1 MTKVEIIFHFITLF
15 YKIFHRIINIG
26 LRSPFFIYNFA
37 PMKKVMNLN
46 VLVAAGLAVCA
57 MSLVSCEER
66 FSDGGQSLETECV
79 DTLCVESPLGFCP
92 DSLSVVEGKVKN
104 GQFFS
109 TLLGSLGM
117 SAQDAYN
124 LTQACDSVFDVRTLR
139 VGQPYR
145 AYYDSSLRYLVY
157 DRDKASSIV
166 FSCRPPYEAWVYEKP
181 VTVESRY
188 ADVTI
193 ENSLWVDMRAADVSP
208 LLIVSLS
215 DIYAWTVDFFA
226 LQKGDRFRVLYE
238 EKVCDGEVIAVDT
251 VRYAVF
257 GHAGEDFPMVM
268 YNQKDGGNIWWNE
281 KGESMRKAFLK
292 APLNYSRISSGFSYA
307 RRHPVTRRVQPHT
320 GVDYAAPKGTP
331 VMTIGD
337 GVVTSV
343 KYEGAGG
350 NTVRI
355 RHNSV
360 YSTAYLHLSKYAKG
374 LKAGQRVRQGEVIG
388 YVGST
393 GRSTGPHLDF
403 RVWKNG
409 TPINPLKMESPPA
422 EPIAEASRAR
432 FEAAHKEYKAR
443 IDTIQAR
450 SVAAELFDL
459 L

>member
-1 MTKVEIIFHFITLF
+1 MTISNMWRTAL
-15 YKIFHRIINIG
+15 
-26 LRSPFFIYNFA
+26 S
-37 PMKKVMNLN
+37 
-46 VLVAAGLAVCA
+46 AAVFTVLAVSCA
-57 MSLVSCEER
+57 SKGEPVEDGLQTVGVCE
-66 FSDGGQSLETECV
+66 
-79 DTLCVESPLGFCP
+79 VENPLGFCP
-92 DSLSVVEGKVKN
+92 DSLEMVEGKVKN

-109 TLLGSLGM
+109 TLLHSLGM
-117 SAQDAYN
+117 SQQEAYN
-124 LTQACDSVFDVRTLR
+124 LTEACDSVFDVRSLR
-139 VGQPYR
+139 IGNSYQ
-145 AYYDSSLRYLVY
+145 AYYDSSVLEYLVY
-157 DRDKASSIV
+157 ERDRASNIV
-166 FSCRPPYEAWVYEKP
+166 FDCCPPYGAWVYEKP

-193 ENSLWVDMRAADVSP
+193 NTSLWNDMLAADVSP

-215 DIYAWTVDFFA
+215 DIYAWTIDFFA
-226 LQKGDRFRVLYE
+226 LQKGDRFRVLYDE
-238 EKVCDGEVIAVDT
+238 RVCDGDVIAVDT

-257 GHAGEDFPMVM
+257 SHGGQELPMIM
-268 YNQKDGGNIWWNE
+268 FDQKDGGNIWWNE

-292 APLNYSRISSGFSYA
+292 APLQFSRVSSGFSYA
-307 RRHPVTRRVQPHT
+307 RKHPVTRKVQPHT

-409 TPINPLKMESPPA
+409 TPINPLKMDSPPA
-422 EPIAEASRAR
+422 EPIKDSNRPA
-432 FEAAHKEYKAR
+432 FEAASLRCRAQV
-443 IDTIQAR
+443 DTIQGHKLMI
-450 SVAAELFDL
+450 ELMEVL
-459 L
+459 

>member
-1 MTKVEIIFHFITLF
+1 MNRHIILALS
-15 YKIFHRIINIG
+15 IFCV
-26 LRSPFFIYNFA
+26 FA
-37 PMKKVMNLN
+37 
-46 VLVAAGLAVCA
+46 
-57 MSLVSCEER
+57 VSC
-66 FSDGGQSLETECV
+66 GQNGENVPETVVETE
-79 DTLCVESPLGFCP
+79 EHGPFHELGFCT
-92 DSLSVVEGKVKN
+92 DSMEVVSGKIKS

-109 TLLGSLGM
+109 NLLGSLGM
-117 SAQDAYN
+117 SAAEAYD
-124 LTQACDSVFDVRTLR
+124 LTMACDSVFDVKTLR
-139 VGQPYR
+139 VGNGYS
-145 AYYDSSLRYLVY
+145 AYYSSPDSTGRRLDYLVY
-157 DRDKASSIV
+157 ERDRASSIV

-181 VTVESRY
+181 VTVEQRY

-193 ENSLWVDMRAADVSP
+193 NSSLWNDMRAAGVSP
-208 LLIVSLS
+208 LLILSLS
-215 DIYAWTVDFFA
+215 DIYAWTIDFFG

-238 EKVCDGEVIAVDT
+238 ERMCDGEVLAIDT
-251 VRYAVF
+251 VRYALF
-257 GHAGEDFPMVM
+257 SHGGEDLPMVM
-268 YNQKDGGNIWWNE
+268 FNQNDGGNIWWNE

-292 APLNYSRISSGFSYA
+292 APLQYSRISSGFSYA
-307 RRHPVTRRVQPHT
+307 RKHPVTRRVQPHT

-355 RHNSV
+355 KHNSV

-409 TPINPLKMESPPA
+409 SPINPLKMDSPPA
-422 EPIAEASRAR
+422 EPLKQENMDSFKAVAENC
-432 FEAAHKEYKAR
+432 KAR

-450 SVAAELFDL
+450 SIAVELL
-459 L
+459 NIL

>member
-1 MTKVEIIFHFITLF
+1 MKLRYLTFLLPLF
-15 YKIFHRIINIG
+15 MVCLSCGRKDRPEGAEEVLEVQDTIVC
-26 LRSPFFIYNFA
+26 
-37 PMKKVMNLN
+37 PM
-46 VLVAAGLAVCA
+46 G
-57 MSLVSCEER
+57 
-66 FSDGGQSLETECV
+66 FS
-79 DTLCVESPLGFCP
+79 P
-92 DSLSVVEGKVKN
+92 DSLEVAEGKVKN

-117 SAQDAYN
+117 SQQEAYN
-124 LTQACDSVFDVRTLR
+124 LTEASVDVFDVKTLR
-139 VGQPYR
+139 VGQSYR
-145 AYYDSSLRYLVY
+145 AYYDDSVLQYLVY
-157 DRDKASSIV
+157 DRDKASCLV
-166 FSCRPPYEAWVYEKP
+166 FDCTEPYDAWVYEKP
-181 VTVESRY
+181 VTVEKRF

-193 ENSLWVDMRAADVSP
+193 DNSLWVDMRADGVSP

-238 EKVCDGEVIAVDT
+238 ERMCDGEVIAVDT

-257 GHAGEDFPMVM
+257 SHAGEDFPMVM
-268 YNQKDGGNIWWNE
+268 YDQKDGGNIWWNE

-307 RRHPVTRRVQPHT
+307 RRHPITRRVQPHT

-331 VMTIGD
+331 VVTIGD
-337 GVVTSV
+337 GVVTSA

-422 EPIAEASRAR
+422 EPINDSNKEA
-432 FEAAHKEYKAR
+432 FTAAAAKYKAQ
-443 IDTIQAR
+443 IDSIQAYEMLPMLIE
-450 SVAAELFDL
+450 SL
-459 L
+459 